1 MWKRLLC
8 CVLTVLT
15 LLSCCACGGKKEETP
30 VEEDPVETVVPEPQ
44 PEPEPEPEP
53 EPTGP
58 VNPLTGEPVEDE
70 ALVNRRPVAVMLND
84 IHYAMPQHGVSDAD
98 MIFEYNVEGGITRM
112 VGFFQDP
119 SKIGTIG
126 SVRSARACFIETV
139 MGMDAIYFHAGGSPE
154 ARQMF
159 VNLNMDHVDANTS
172 VFWRDENRRKTMA
185 IEHTLMTSGEAISAY
200 LEKSSF
206 RRDHK
211 EDYTYPMTYVENATP
226 AGGENAAHVA
236 VHFSRYKTDY
246 FDYDAETGLYM
257 ISQYYNTKGTMD
269 PYIDG
274 NTDKQVGVPNLL
286 VLRTTVVNSGDSSG
300 HMNIDLKG
308 SNSGVYFCGGK
319 AEPITWQKEGT
330 YDPFT
335 FYHEDGTPLSLQVG
349 HTYVCV
355 IDVNAEL
362 TYNE

>member
-15 LLSCCACGGKKEETP
+15 LLSCFGCGGKKEEVP
-30 VEEDPVETVVPEPQ
+30 VEEEPVETV
-44 PEPEPEPEP
+44 EPEPEPEP
-53 EPTGP
+53 EPAGP
-58 VNPLTGEPVEDE
+58 VNPLTGEPLEDE

-84 IHYAMPQHGVSDAD
+84 IHYAMPQHGVADAD
-98 MIFEYNVEGGITRM
+98 MIFEFNVEGGITRM
-112 VGFFQDP
+112 VGFYQDP
-119 SKIGTIG
+119 SEIGVIG

-139 MGMDAIYFHAGGSPE
+139 MGLDAIYFHAGASQE
-154 ARQMF
+154 ARGMF
-159 VNLNMDHVDANTS
+159 RSLNMDHIDGSSS
-172 VFWRDENRRKTMA
+172 VFWRDAERRKTMA
-185 IEHTLMTSGEAISAY
+185 IEHTLMTSGEAIAAY
-200 LEKSSF
+200 LDKSSF
-206 RRDHK
+206 RRDHQ
-211 EDYTYPMTYVENATP
+211 EDYSYPMTYVEDATP
-226 AGGENAAHVA
+226 VNGEEAAHVS
-236 VHFSRYKTDY
+236 VHFSRYKVDI
-246 FDYDAETGLYM
+246 FDYDPDSGLYM
-257 ISQYYNTKGTMD
+257 INQYFNTKGTVD

-308 SNSGVYFCGGK
+308 GNDGVYFCGGK

-330 YDPFT
+330 YDPFA
-335 FYHEDGTPLSLQVG
+335 FYHKDGTPLSLQVG

-362 TYNE
+362 TYND